1 MNLCGALTACMLEE
15 GELPSPEPLERSLGK
30 MPVLP
35 SRLQSVGTCGG
46 IEFVNDALA
55 SNPAGTIAALR
66 TFEGRP
72 ICLIVGGQDR
82 GVDLDP
88 LVRVLNDLSPPPR
101 VVSLPSLGARL
112 SGELIASGSPISCVS
127 APGVHEAVQLARA
140 LIGEEG
146 VVLFSP
152 AAPTPRVE
160 GTYVERGKAFNE
172 AVAEIGASDS

>member
-1 MNLCGALTACMLEE
+1 VNLCGALTVCMLEE
-15 GELPSPEPLERSLGK
+15 GGLPSSDSLEQAMKK

-35 SRLQSVGTCGG
+35 NRLQSVGTYGG

-55 SNPAGTIAALR
+55 SNPAGTVAALR

-88 LVRVLNDLSPPPR
+88 LVRVMNGLSSPLH
-101 VVSLPSLGARL
+101 VVSLPDLGSRL
-112 SGELIASGSPISCVS
+112 SGELAASGSPISCVP
-127 APGVHEAVQLARA
+127 APTVHEAVLLAEA
-140 LIGEEG
+140 LIGDEG

-160 GTYVERGKAFNE
+160 GTYVQRGKAFNE
-172 AVAEIGASDS
+172 AVEQVGASNA